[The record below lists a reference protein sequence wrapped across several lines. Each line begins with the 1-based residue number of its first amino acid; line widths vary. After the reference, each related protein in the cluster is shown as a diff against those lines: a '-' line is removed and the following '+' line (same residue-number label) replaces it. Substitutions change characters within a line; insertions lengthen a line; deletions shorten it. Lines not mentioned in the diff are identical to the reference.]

1 MGNKLLI
8 GTILAPIVG
17 LAVGFYIGQSQTKTP
32 DKSPLTT
39 ESQSSQ
45 TKNDEPA
52 TSDKG
57 VISVERPA
65 KGDEIGTPLLVVG
78 SVKAKKGTVTIK
90 LSQKDSGVV
99 VGTKEAKID
108 GLSDNIQ
115 FAEAIMF
122 GLPAIPQEGIL
133 EVSFKDES
141 GQGLDDSV
149 RIEIELP
156 SDLGR

>member
-78 SVKAKKGTVTIK
+78 SVKAKNGTVTIK
-90 LSQKDSGVV
+90 LSQTGSGV
-99 VGTKEAKID
+99 GS
-108 GLSDNIQ
+108 LSDNIQ

>member
-1 MGNKLLI
+1 MDKKLLV
-8 GTILAPIVG
+8 GTLVALIVG
-17 LAVGFYIGQSQTKTP
+17 LVAGFYIGQSQTKSSVE
-32 DKSPLTT
+32 SPATT

-45 TKNDEPA
+45 TRNNDPV
-52 TSDKG
+52 TSAKG
-57 VISVERPA
+57 VISVEKPA
-65 KGDEIGTPLLVVG
+65 EGSEIGTPLLVIG
-78 SVKAKKGTVTIK
+78 SVKSNKGTVSII

-108 GLSDNIQ
+108 GVSDNIQ
-115 FAEAIMF
+115 FAEAILF

-141 GQGLDDSV
+141 GSGADDSV
-149 RIEIELP
+149 SLNVNFP

>member
-1 MGNKLLI
+1 M
-8 GTILAPIVG
+8 
-17 LAVGFYIGQSQTKTP
+17 
-32 DKSPLTT
+32 
-39 ESQSSQ
+39 
-45 TKNDEPA
+45 
-52 TSDKG
+52 
-57 VISVERPA
+57 
-65 KGDEIGTPLLVVG
+65 VG

-90 LSQKDSGVV
+90 LSQTGSGV
-99 VGTKEAKID
+99 GS
-108 GLSDNIQ
+108 LSDNIQ

>member
-90 LSQKDSGVV
+90 LSQTGSGV
-99 VGTKEAKID
+99 GS
-108 GLSDNIQ
+108 LSDNIQ

-133 EVSFKDES
+133 EVSFKDGS

-149 RIEIELP
+149 RIEIEFP

>member
-78 SVKAKKGTVTIK
+78 SVKAKNGTVTIK
-90 LSQKDSGVV
+90 LSQTGSGV
-99 VGTKEAKID
+99 GS
-108 GLSDNIQ
+108 LSDNIQ

-133 EVSFKDES
+133 EVSFKDGS

-149 RIEIELP
+149 RIEIEFP